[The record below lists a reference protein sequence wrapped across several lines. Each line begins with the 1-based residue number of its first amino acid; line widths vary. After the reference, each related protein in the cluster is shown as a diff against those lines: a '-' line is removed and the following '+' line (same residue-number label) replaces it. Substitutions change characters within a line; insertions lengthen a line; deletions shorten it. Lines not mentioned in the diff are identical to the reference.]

1 MSTTSVIHMPNK
13 SPALPR
19 GRLIFALDATASREP
34 TWGIA
39 RELQAKMFREA
50 APIGKLDVQ
59 LVFYGGDKCQKTKWV
74 SSGEQL
80 AQSMGKIRCVGGYTQ
95 IGKVLQHVLAEHAKA
110 PVQAVTFIGDAC
122 EEEIDLLAG
131 LAGECGSRGIPIFV
145 FQEGRDPKVRKVF
158 RLLALRSGGVFFEFN
173 PDTSRAVEQLSE
185 QLNAVARLAVGDA
198 EALHRLAGPS
208 RTHPPA

>member
-80 AQSMGKIRCVGGYTQ
+80 AQSMGKIQCVGGYTQ

-110 PVQAVTFIGDAC
+110 PVQAVTFIG
-122 EEEIDLLAG
+122 ELARRRSICWPVWPANAARAEYRFSYFKKG
-131 LAGECGSRGIPIFV
+131 ATPKSGKCFVCWRCDQAECFSNSILIPHGRSNN
-145 FQEGRDPKVRKVF
+145 FQ
-158 RLLALRSGGVFFEFN
+158 S
-173 PDTSRAVEQLSE
+173 S
-185 QLNAVARLAVGDA
+185 
-198 EALHRLAGPS
+198 
-208 RTHPPA
+208 